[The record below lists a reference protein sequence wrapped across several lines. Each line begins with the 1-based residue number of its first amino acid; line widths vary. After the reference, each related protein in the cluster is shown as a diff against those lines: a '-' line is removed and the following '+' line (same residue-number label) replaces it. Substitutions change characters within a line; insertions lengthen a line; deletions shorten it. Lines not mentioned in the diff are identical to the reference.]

1 MNLFTLFAKLGLDTT
16 EYDNKVDESTKK
28 GKELGNTLGTKLA
41 SAAKIG
47 AQAIMA
53 AATAAGAA
61 VAGLAKVGIEYNA
74 QIETYT
80 MGLTT
85 LLGSAE
91 EAQKAIEN
99 IKQDAAR
106 TPFDVASLVQANQLL
121 IGAGVSA
128 DDARATI
135 IALGDAISATGGGSA
150 ELARMAANLQQA
162 KNVGQVTSMDIKQFA
177 MAGINIYKVLAD
189 YLGVSTAEVQNMT
202 VGYDELSAALIKAA
216 GAGGMFEGSMQRQSQ
231 TFNGIMATLQDNV
244 KALIGEVFQPL
255 STKLVNEIL
264 PQANEYIQQLG
275 EAYEKGGTTVMI
287 KAAGEILSKVIDFI
301 ISSAPDLIDGT
312 LVLLDSLADG
322 VIANIPKFAML
333 LVQMVSKLAKTLTS
347 PELVKKIVTALVML
361 LGSLATELGKELP
374 SLVETLIRNVIDIL
388 TSLLGGEL
396 FDSLIDAFGSV
407 SLALTEALTNI
418 DWAYVF
424 EKLST
429 GLSAGVSKLL
439 YKVIQPLA
447 HTIGYNMEGMSAEE
461 TDAAFYQYFD
471 DVDKEVE
478 ARARARKGLAP
489 ETMPTETIKS
499 AVGGALGGSRQ
510 TTVVLEV
517 DGKALGAVTYEE
529 SEKIKQKYGTTIVK
543 GATQ

>member
-16 EYDNKVDESTKK
+16 EYDKKVDESTKK

-189 YLGVSTAEVQNMT
+189 YLGVSTEEVQNMT

-347 PELVKKIVTALVML
+347 PELVKQIITALVTL
-361 LGSLATELGKELP
+361 LTSLTTALGKELP
-374 SLVETLIRNVIDIL
+374 SFVEAIVTNVIDII
-388 TSLLGGEL
+388 SYLLSGEL
-396 FDSLIDAFGSV
+396 FDSLINAFGSV
-407 SLALTEALTNI
+407 SIALTQALLDI
-418 DWAYVF
+418 DWLYVI
-424 EKLST
+424 EKITT
-429 GLSAGVSKLL
+429 GISNAFYRAV
-439 YKVIQPLA
+439 YPLIKPIA
-447 HTIGYNMEGMSAEE
+447 HRIGYEMEGMSAEE
-461 TDAAFYQYFD
+461 TDEAYEQYFK
-471 DVDKEVE
+471 DVESGVE
-478 ARARARKGLAP
+478 ARARARKNLSV
-489 ETMPTETIKS
+489 ETMPTETIS
-499 AVGGALGGSRQ
+499 SGLGGALGGSRQ

-517 DGKALGAVTYEE
+517 DGKALGEVTYEE